1 MRFTDL
7 KVGTAVSVLTVFT
20 IILLIPSVV
29 SAQKAGSKTA
39 VKAEESAA
47 AGGFETKDYDIGLV
61 LGLWLPGTIAV
72 EDIDLDKSA
81 GPLVRVFVDAYLMPK
96 FAVGGYFNYSTATL
110 EYSPLSLEADADFY
124 EFGIAL
130 KPRFLV
136 SPVVAIKPGLNIGYR
151 KSSREKLAGESAAT
165 ETDSDGLG
173 LNLSVEIQYLVDSD
187 YIVFFEGGFLSQP
200 TGGNAD
206 ADVTWAPILYIAA
219 GICF

>member
-1 MRFTDL
+1 MSLSDFKNRFTISL
-7 KVGTAVSVLTVFT
+7 LTIFT
-20 IILLIPSVV
+20 ILLFLS
-29 SAQKAGSKTA
+29 STAFAQKGG
-39 VKAEESAA
+39 VKAEETYSG
-47 AGGFETKDYDIGLV
+47 GGFEAKQYDIGLV

-81 GPLVRVFVDAYLMPK
+81 GPLIRVFADAYLMPK

-110 EYSPLSLEADADFY
+110 EYTPLSLEADADFY
-124 EFGIAL
+124 EFGISL

-136 SPVVAIKPGLNIGYR
+136 SPVVAVKPGLNIGYR
-151 KSSREKLAGESAAT
+151 KSTRENLGGETA

-173 LNLSVEIQYLVDSD
+173 LNLSVEVQYLADSD

-206 ADVTWAPILYIAA
+206 ASVTWAPIIYLAA

>member
-1 MRFTDL
+1 MSLSEFKIRFT
-7 KVGTAVSVLTVFT
+7 VSLLTVLT
-20 IILLIPSVV
+20 ILLLLTSAGF
-29 SAQKAGSKTA
+29 AQKGVVKSVEPASGS
-39 VKAEESAA
+39 
-47 AGGFETKDYDIGLV
+47 GFEAKEYDIGIV

-81 GPLVRVFVDAYLMPK
+81 GPLVRVFADAYLMPK

-110 EYSPLSLEADADFY
+110 EYSALSLEADADFY

-151 KSSREKLAGESAAT
+151 KSTRENLGGETA
-165 ETDSDGLG
+165 ETDADGLG
-173 LNLSVEIQYLVDSD
+173 LNLSVEVQYLVDSD
-187 YIVFFEGGFLSQP
+187 YIIFFEGGFLSQP

-206 ADVTWAPILYIAA
+206 ADVTWAPIIYLAA